1 LAFDNS
7 KFGKYFGNIFLE
19 QTSLSA
25 ALEAPLKKVMVK
37 HPFSRGRKPEPTS
50 IAVSHK
56 DS

>member
-1 LAFDNS
+1 LAFGNS
-7 KFGKYFGNIFLE
+7 KIGKYFGALFLE

-37 HPFSRGRKPEPTS
+37 RPFSRGRKPEHPS
-50 IAVSHK
+50 IAVSRK